1 MDLVAGIGPFGSIGS
16 IDREALLHAVMSG
29 GGAMLLAY
37 AMYVRASGRAS
48 AQQVRGLVA
57 AGIGFLASAA
67 ASMYLR
73 GHEVIGPTV
82 SLGGTIAAMYGML
95 TLVRERRDRLQGREH
110 PRAGRE

>member
-1 MDLVAGIGPFGSIGS
+1 MDLVAGIGPIGA

-37 AMYVRASGRAS
+37 AMYVRAAGRA
-48 AQQVRGLVA
+48 AQQQVRGLVA
-57 AGIGFLASAA
+57 TGIGFLASAG

-73 GHEVIGPTV
+73 EYGAVGAAV
-82 SLGGTIAAMYGML
+82 SLGGTVAAMYGML
-95 TLVRERRDRLQGREH
+95 TLVRERRERLQGREQ